1 MPRLLRSISLRL
13 LPLLATA
20 CLLCAGCIKE
30 DVAENTARGNFDA
43 LWRIVDEHYCFFA
56 EKQNEYGLDWNEVYA
71 RYAAAVNDG
80 LTDRQQFEI
89 FGKMLAE
96 VEIFLVVV
104 DIVGGVVAVGA
115 QHQGHGTRREV
126 LERAP
131 DGGLED

>member
-56 EKQNEYGLDWNEVYA
+56 EKQKSTGW
-71 RYAAAVNDG
+71 
-80 LTDRQQFEI
+80 I
-89 FGKMLAE
+89 
-96 VEIFLVVV
+96 
-104 DIVGGVVAVGA
+104 
-115 QHQGHGTRREV
+115 GTKSTRV
-126 LERAP
+126 TLP
-131 DGGLED
+131 P